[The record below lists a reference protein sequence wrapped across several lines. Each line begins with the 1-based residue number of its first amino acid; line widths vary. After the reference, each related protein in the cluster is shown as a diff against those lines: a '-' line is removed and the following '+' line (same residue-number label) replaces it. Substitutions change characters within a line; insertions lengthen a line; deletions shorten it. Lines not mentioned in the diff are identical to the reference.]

1 MNKNYLAILLLT
13 IIVVFTGCNGVEEE
27 SVIKEQLVES
37 IKETDSTTEELKK
50 METASESRKIIIDDL
65 GYEVILPKEISRIV
79 IADLPPLVHAYYV
92 VNGSVDG
99 LVGAPS
105 NNAITNTMLPRIFPE
120 VHNLESGFREGGNL
134 NMEELLSLNPDVILY
149 RSDNDKTG
157 EIIRNSG
164 VPAIAFQTFNG
175 DNGNTVTAVESWL
188 KTLGE
193 LLDKEEKTQKITGES
208 YKMMGL
214 VQSRMWDIL
223 EEDKVRMIYLSNTS
237 KEQIR
242 VSGKGLFGRFW
253 AEIAEG
259 IDASGDD
266 IKGAKNISMEQLY
279 NYNPEVMFMVFS
291 SLTPEDI
298 YNDPAYAEIEAV
310 KNHRVYAVPS
320 GVFTW
325 YGPSTD
331 IPLSFLWHAMMLY
344 PESFED
350 IDFIELTKTY
360 YKDNY
365 NYEMTENDIMYLF
378 TNSLEVINRDNE

>member
-1 MNKNYLAILLLT
+1 MNKRHL
-13 IIVVFTGCNGVEEE
+13 IIMVLVAVLMLSGCAKKENISIEKQENITSESTKDKSKQIEE
-27 SVIKEQLVES
+27 
-37 IKETDSTTEELKK
+37 
-50 METASESRKIIIDDL
+50 ASETTRLVIDDL
-65 GYEVILPKEISRIV
+65 GYEVVLPKKVKRVV

-92 VNGSVDG
+92 VNGGVDG
-99 LVGAPS
+99 LIGAPA
-105 NNAITNTMLPRIFPE
+105 NNAILNTMLPTIFPE
-120 VHNLESGFREGGNL
+120 VINLETGFRDGGDL
-134 NMEELLSLNPDVILY
+134 NMEELLSLEPDVILY
-149 RSDNDKTG
+149 RSDNEKTG
-157 EIIRNSG
+157 EMIRNSG
-164 VPAIAFQTFNG
+164 VPAVAFQTFNG

-193 LLDKEEKTQKITGES
+193 ILDKEEQTQKITDES

-214 VQSRMWDIL
+214 VQSRMWDIP
-223 EEDKVRMIYLSNTS
+223 EEDKVKMIYLSSTS

-259 IDASGDD
+259 IDVSGDD

-279 NYNPEVMFMVFS
+279 TYNPEVIFMVFS

-298 YNDPAYAEIEAV
+298 YNDPSYAEIEAV

-331 IPLSFLWHAMMLY
+331 IPLSFLWHAIMLY
-344 PESFED
+344 PEFFED
-350 IDFIELTKTY
+350 IDLIEVTKEY
-360 YKDNY
+360 YMDNY
-365 NYEMTENDIMYLF
+365 NYKITDADIKYLF
-378 TNSLEVINRDNE
+378 TNSLEVIYRGNK